1 MLPSPPPS
9 APEIHIEMEMQPLP
23 PINAQPL
30 PPSPQHLPMQP
41 PPVLPHFLE
50 PAGRRIICLALLD
63 ICFILMFGALIMTC
77 HLRACECNCSF
88 ASFAEVSCRE

>member
-1 MLPSPPPS
+1 
-9 APEIHIEMEMQPLP
+9 MEMQPLP

-63 ICFILMFGALIMTC
+63 ICFIIMFGALIMTVIYV
-77 HLRACECNCSF
+77 LRMNCSF
-88 ASFAEVSCRE
+88 VELSECVVS